1 MATAKKTPT
10 AQAAATATKKP
21 GTAIVPWEQQM
32 KAAAVKQSA
41 AEKVFSGGVGR
52 IQIRNGFMTIDD
64 ELVEGNSLDVVVLAA
79 VHLNEYY
86 SKPYDPKSPT
96 VPDCYAY
103 GDEAEDD
110 PEATM
115 APSDKVENQQM
126 CDEEGNP
133 VSGCEGC
140 WANVMGSA
148 DTGRGKACKNVRR
161 LLLSTEDALASAEEL
176 TGAEVRSLSV
186 PVMSVRNWAKYVKDV
201 LADELERP
209 YYGVV
214 TTISVVPDPK
224 SQFKINFTFKE
235 LINFDQP
242 LWDAMQAK
250 VAECGK
256 TAVEPYP
263 TQADLDAN
271 KAGQAMKPTG
281 KAAQMMNKA
290 AGKAP
295 AGKGAPAKPVSKAPA
310 KKAAKY

>member
-1 MATAKKTPT
+1 MATAKTT
-10 AQAAATATKKP
+10 APATKKP
-21 GTAIVPWEQQM
+21 GTAIMPWEAQM

-41 AEKVFSGGVGR
+41 REKVFSGGLAR
-52 IQIRNGFMTIDD
+52 IQIQNGFMMVDG
-64 ELVEGNSLDVVVLAA
+64 ELVEGNSLDVVALFS

-86 SKPYDPKSPT
+86 SKPYNPKTPT

-103 GDEAEDD
+103 GNEEDED

-115 APSDKVENQQM
+115 KPQDNVENKQQ
-126 CDEEGNP
+126 CDAEGAD
-133 VSGCEGC
+133 VDGCADC
-140 WANVMGSA
+140 WANEMGSA

-161 LLLSTEDALASAEEL
+161 LVLVTEDALESAEAL
-176 TGAEVRSLSV
+176 AEAEMRSLSV

-224 SQFKINFTFKE
+224 SQFKINFAFKE
-235 LINFDQP
+235 LVNFDQD
-242 LWDAMQAK
+242 LWETMQKKIVEA
-250 VAECGK
+250 GK
-256 TAVEPYP
+256 LATEPYP
-263 TQADLDAN
+263 SQADLDEAN
-271 KAGQAMKPTG
+271 KGGGGKAAAPAGKGKAQPMKPVG

-290 AGKAP
+290 
-295 AGKGAPAKPVSKAPA
+295 PA